1 MTDFSVVFTKKN
13 LWTSAVV
20 PGIVVAKATKPQQG
34 GNHTRKSVINKL
46 YDSKIFPAETVV
58 PATDDYRAAT
68 YKASKLMD
76 ELQEALTAEE
86 NKKLEDIIEL
96 NMGIIDMES
105 RAIYAEGIR
114 FGIELMIEINRM
126 DEFTRH

>member
-1 MTDFSVVFTKKN
+1 M
-13 LWTSAVV
+13 
-20 PGIVVAKATKPQQG
+20 
-34 GNHTRKSVINKL
+34 KSVINKL
-46 YDSKIFPAETVV
+46 YDGKIFPAETVA
-58 PATDDYRAAT
+58 PATDDYWAAT

-86 NKKLEDIIEL
+86 NKKLEDIREL

>member
-1 MTDFSVVFTKKN
+1 M
-13 LWTSAVV
+13 
-20 PGIVVAKATKPQQG
+20 
-34 GNHTRKSVINKL
+34 KSVINKL
-46 YDSKIFPAETVV
+46 YDGKIFPAETVA

-68 YKASKLMD
+68 HKASKLMD

-96 NMGIIDMES
+96 NMEIIDMEN

-114 FGIELMIEINRM
+114 FGIGLMIELNRM
-126 DEFTRH
+126 DESTRH